1 MSQLLKRFSVERLRA
16 RVVAAQDYSYQSSY
30 GAARCANGRK
40 SRGLGDVVGFEIDA
54 AGRVVEQDMVAESNV
69 KVARKRD
76 QHIFAQQ
83 SVECSRV
90 ASCGVQPVRSER
102 TSINHFG
109 HCAPQ
114 AQLRGRSVLRHP
126 ASPVELEELNL
137 RTDFPKIVWGK
148 PSGNEV
154 GKEACIERHQSQAM
168 KALAPFFDGGCDFG
182 RELE

>member
-30 GAARCANGRK
+30 GAARCANGR
-40 SRGLGDVVGFEIDA
+40 IDA

-83 SVECSRV
+83 SVERSRA

-102 TSINHFG
+102 ASINHFG

-154 GKEACIERHQSQAM
+154 GKEACIE
-168 KALAPFFDGGCDFG
+168 KAPKPGHEGAGPLFRRRLR